1 VTEKYLHIITHDV
14 PYPADFGGVIDCFY
28 KLKSLHAIG
37 VKIKLHCFTKKR
49 PQQDLLEKYCHSVNY
64 YPRNLITGISLVLP
78 YIISTRKDNRLL
90 DNLSKDNYP
99 ILFEG
104 IHTTYHLYKNHLK
117 NRKVFLRI
125 LNVETIYYQYLAKNE
140 KNILKKLHFQ
150 IESLLIKKYEKMIAN
165 KSKILALSTTD
176 QSIYSELFEAK
187 DIIYL
192 PPFLP
197 DTFTSCKIGCGNY
210 CLYQGN
216 LAVNE
221 NEKAALWLMQE
232 IFSKLSQPLVIAGS
246 KPSKKLI
253 NTAKQ
258 YKNISVVE
266 SPSEINMKLLIENAQ
281 INILPSFNNTGI
293 KFKLINA
300 LFNGRHC
307 MVNFAGVEGSGL
319 NDLCTI
325 VDTPTEFQQKIK
337 LLFKQPFTQ
346 KEMQHRSTALRQLYN
361 NEKNALL
368 INEMLP

>member
-1 VTEKYLHIITHDV
+1 MNEKHLHIITHDV
-14 PYPADFGGVIDCFY
+14 PYPADFGGVIDSFF
-28 KLKSLHAIG
+28 KIKFLHASG

-49 PQQDLLEKYCHSVNY
+49 QQQDILEKYCDSVNY

-78 YIISTRKDNRLL
+78 YIISSRKDNRLL
-90 DNLSKDNYP
+90 NNLSKDNYP

-140 KNILKKLHFQ
+140 KNILKRSHYH
-150 IESLLIKKYEKMIAN
+150 IESLLLKKYEKRIAD
-165 KSKILALSTTD
+165 KAKILALSTTD

-197 DTFTSCKIGCGNY
+197 NAFTSSKIGCGNY

-221 NEKAALWLMQE
+221 NEKAALWLIQE
-232 IFSKLSQPLVIAGS
+232 IFCNLSQPLVIAGF

-258 YKNISVVE
+258 YKHISIVE
-266 SPSEINMKLLIENAQ
+266 SPSEINMKLLIDNAQ
-281 INILPSFNNTGI
+281 INILPSFNKTGI

-300 LFNGRHC
+300 LFHGRHC
-307 MVNFAGVEGSGL
+307 LVNFAGVEGSGL

-325 VDTPTEFQQKIK
+325 VETPTEFQQNIK
-337 LLFKQPFTQ
+337 LLFTQPFTQ
-346 KEMQHRSTALRQLYN
+346 KEMQHRSTALKILYN
-361 NEKNALL
+361 NEQNALL
-368 INEMLP
+368 ISEMLL